1 MAKKTEQL
9 SQEVLDKLTTSQTK
23 INEFLI
29 NLGQIHLRTRDL
41 NTEIKR
47 LEEVK
52 ADIEKQSDEAGK
64 EFNETLKELES
75 QYPMGE
81 IDLKEG
87 TVTFESAE

>member
-1 MAKKTEQL
+1 MAQKTEKL
-9 SQEVLDKLTTSQTK
+9 SQEVLDKLTSSQTK
-23 INEFLI
+23 INELLI

-52 ADIEKQSDEAGK
+52 ADIEKQSDEAGN
-64 EFNETLKELES
+64 EFNETLKELELT
-75 QYPMGE
+75 YPKGE
-81 IDLKEG
+81 IDMKEG

>member
-1 MAKKTEQL
+1 MAQKTEKL
-9 SQEVLDKLTTSQTK
+9 SQEVLDKLTASQTK

-41 NTEIKR
+41 NSEIERLSEIK
-47 LEEVK
+47 V
-52 ADIEKQSDEAGK
+52 DIESKSDEAGK
-64 EFNETLKELES
+64 EFSEILKELEIT
-75 QYPMGE
+75 YPKGE

>member
-1 MAKKTEQL
+1 MAQKTEKL
-9 SQEVLDKLTTSQTK
+9 SQEVLDKLTSSQTK
-23 INEFLI
+23 INELLI

-75 QYPMGE
+75 KYPKGE
-81 IDLKEG
+81 INLKEG
-87 TVTFESAE
+87 TVIFESAE